1 MSLRAV
7 GCNQDDQLLL
17 CDFQGRT
24 RSWLMSAPDSTG
36 PSPATT
42 LNFGS
47 AVVPQKPHGPMGPAF
62 RALLGFH
69 HLYSRALLR
78 SAVMRLRAE

>member
-1 MSLRAV
+1 M
-7 GCNQDDQLLL
+7 
-17 CDFQGRT
+17 T
-24 RSWLMSAPDSTG
+24 APDPTT

-42 LNFGS
+42 LYFGS
-47 AVVPQKPHGPMGPAF
+47 AVVPQKPHGPMGAGF

-78 SAVMRLRAE
+78 SAVIRLGAG